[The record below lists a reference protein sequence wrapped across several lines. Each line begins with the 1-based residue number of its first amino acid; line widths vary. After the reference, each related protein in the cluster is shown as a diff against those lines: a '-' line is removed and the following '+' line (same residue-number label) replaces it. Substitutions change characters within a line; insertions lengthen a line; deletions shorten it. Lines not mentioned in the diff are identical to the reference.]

1 MVLASQG
8 YVAAAPR
15 THEERTT
22 TYPVSDY
29 GSAGQGKSPASL
41 MRSWKAESSALDR
54 GRAHR
59 GCGPF
64 ERWLHRACSRRCHT
78 ECRAQPSRVATAS
91 RRRQVLRLRWCV
103 RSESHPRGRPHPEL
117 RSEGTVCRAY
127 GAERFALHR
136 RPAGK
141 VAVPMRVY
149 AAEND
154 DLTRV
159 RYHGERLV
167 RTLPQAECVVL
178 VQVAGHFCF
187 VASFPMALKIIA
199 GEGAREPD
207 GFDRDALHEA
217 MNREIVGLF
226 NLTLRPAGNAPTRS
240 AQPPSCR
247 SPE

>member
-1 MVLASQG
+1 
-8 YVAAAPR
+8 
-15 THEERTT
+15 
-22 TYPVSDY
+22 
-29 GSAGQGKSPASL
+29 
-41 MRSWKAESSALDR
+41 
-54 GRAHR
+54 
-59 GCGPF
+59 
-64 ERWLHRACSRRCHT
+64 
-78 ECRAQPSRVATAS
+78 
-91 RRRQVLRLRWCV
+91 
-103 RSESHPRGRPHPEL
+103 
-117 RSEGTVCRAY
+117 
-127 GAERFALHR
+127 
-136 RPAGK
+136 
-141 VAVPMRVY
+141 MRVY